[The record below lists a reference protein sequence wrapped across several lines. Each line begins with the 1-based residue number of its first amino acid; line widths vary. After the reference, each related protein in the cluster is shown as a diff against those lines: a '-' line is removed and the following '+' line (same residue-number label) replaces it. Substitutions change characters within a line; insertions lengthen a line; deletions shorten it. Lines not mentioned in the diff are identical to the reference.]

1 MTTGIEPQRSGW
13 QVRRDALGAWREE
26 ALRAALDA
34 ALVDPEVRTVDEL
47 RAVIA
52 RVVGDEFADAVLIAV
67 RAALSMPGYLEL
79 AAPLPERR
87 RDWALRG
94 RAVDDGVNA
103 ARAEFAWIAELARI
117 FDDVDGS
124 VASIERA
131 VDRVIDA
138 VAERTGLEE
147 SWYQSLPEPLEWL
160 ADSLGKPAQLVSVAF
175 ESLEGVVFSSWV
187 TPDVSPRRF
196 AVRMLAGSC
205 TAEGLRAPE
214 ELIERASKLL
224 RPQRPR
230 LDEALEVVKAR
241 DPQGALEAL
250 VSRGL
255 LDESWLDD
263 SVRARGGINRRHVVT
278 FNPKGNAAR
287 ELLALLAA
295 DAQGVARAEALAL
308 EVTRRLAPFNHP
320 ARQWKPVWVTEARGE
335 ALVFPRYHSAGP
347 PFSNVIVAGTLPTRA
362 DVDELAR
369 AMVESGRLHPSRREE
384 LRDGAFRVIERG
396 ADITHATMS
405 CGHLTRTDRD
415 TVAKLWL
422 AAESWSLLASLDALT
437 PSRDGFTK
445 GWTPA
450 PPLVPLRDLA
460 SPLDPLLELWDTG
473 YALHAFD
480 VPRGLVVLFAPQLG
494 AT

>member
-1 MTTGIEPQRSGW
+1 MTTDIEPQRIGW
-13 QVRRDALGAWREE
+13 QTRRDALGAWRED

-47 RAVIA
+47 RAAIA
-52 RVVGDEFADAVLIAV
+52 RVVGDEVADAVLFAV
-67 RAALSMPGYLEL
+67 RAALSMPGYIEL

-117 FDDVDGS
+117 FDEVDGS

-138 VAERTGLEE
+138 VEERTGLEE
-147 SWYQSLPEPLEWL
+147 SWYQSLSEPLEWL
-160 ADSLGKPAQLVSVAF
+160 AESLGRPALPVSVAF
-175 ESLEGVVFSSWV
+175 ESLEGVVFTSWV
-187 TPDVSPRRF
+187 TPEVSPRRF
-196 AVRMLAGSC
+196 AVRKLAMSC
-205 TAEGLRAPE
+205 TGEGLRVPE
-214 ELIERASKLL
+214 ELTERASKLL

-230 LDEALEVVKAR
+230 LDEALDVVKAR

-263 SVRARGGINRRHVVT
+263 SARARGGINRKQAVT
-278 FNPKGNAAR
+278 FNPKGNTAR

-295 DAQGVARAEALAL
+295 DAQGVARAEALAH
-308 EVTRRLAPFNHP
+308 EVARRLAPFNLS

-335 ALVFPRYHSAGP
+335 ALVFPRYHNTGP
-347 PFSNVIVAGTLPTRA
+347 PFSNVIVAGTLPTRS
-362 DVDELAR
+362 DVDELAKM
-369 AMVESGRLHPSRREE
+369 MVESGRVPPSRRGE
-384 LRDGAFRVIERG
+384 LRDGGSRIIERG
-396 ADITHATMS
+396 ADIAHAMMS
-405 CGHLTRTDRD
+405 WGHLTRADRD

-422 AAESWSLLASLDALT
+422 AAESWSMLASLGALT
-437 PSRDGFTK
+437 PSREGFTK

-480 VPRGLVVLFAPQLG
+480 VPRGLVVLFAPPLG